1 MIKLKSYL
9 LLKKTKRVELEK
21 VDSIEISLIPKT
33 VTKLKKEV
41 LMIKKITKKMLH
53 VQTTI
58 LNQKQNLKNKIDQK
72 IELVKTEEDENIV
85 INLIKKI

>member
-1 MIKLKSYL
+1 
-9 LLKKTKRVELEK
+9 
-21 VDSIEISLIPKT
+21 
-33 VTKLKKEV
+33 
-41 LMIKKITKKMLH
+41 MIKKITKKMPH